1 MSSEELDRVYEL
13 IDTLY
18 DKVHDLVDAE
28 LVNETTEV
36 SDQVR
41 LMMTEQFRFWKRLS
55 GEMSR

>member
-13 IDTLY
+13 IVTLY

-55 GEMSR
+55 GE